1 MEHDYEGCSNYIQR
15 VTDIYVAI
23 KDKTIKKTYT
33 SQKISYTLSDKDKV
47 AMAFFLGGFFTNSKI
62 KDYLYESSDINLN
75 RLMSFVNL
83 GQDELKKLP
92 NKEDY
97 DLVYANSN
105 MVSIFREMIINL
117 GSRYRIN
124 KICPELLY
132 LSLGFTNFSEANFYN
147 LLSQKCNLNCLTF
160 SKHSIFRKL
169 EEYLL
174 QNELVTPLSKQE
186 REKIKEIPEK
196 ILESKVLDKP
206 KKYDK
211 YLQKIPEDL
220 PDPELMPVG
229 FLGKDKSHLWQIL
242 EDILKKFIGQEETTE
257 NLFYNIVNN
266 QQLASLEE
274 LSDGERSIIFLD
286 GPTGTGKTAITR
298 EITKKLNIPF
308 TATSIVNYSSTGYV
322 GGDVTDTLVDLYH
335 KAGDNVSLAQRGI
348 VVLDELDKLATSKD
362 GLEMKKAVQQQLL
375 DFLGGGK
382 YTIDVGDNL
391 FDKKKIEF
399 DTSKLTFVCLG
410 ALSNLR
416 EEKQDKKI
424 SLGFSATEE
433 TDKDKSNYSITP
445 DDLIGIGLERELVG
459 RFNTYLHTNDYSKED
474 LIRILKESSISPL
487 IGLEKWINM
496 NGKTLE
502 IDEEAYEAISE
513 HAYNLNTGARS
524 LQTVINNIRTYYMK
538 EVLRGDS
545 PVIHLD
551 KYTINKI
558 NENSVNRRV
567 RG

>member
-33 SQKISYTLSDKDKV
+33 SLKIPYTLTDKDKV
-47 AMAFFLGGFFTNSKI
+47 AVAFFLGGFFTNSKI
-62 KDYLYESSDINLN
+62 KDYLYEANDVNLN
-75 RLMSFVNL
+75 RLMSFACL
-83 GQDELKKLP
+83 EQQELKKLP
-92 NKEDY
+92 SKEDY
-97 DLVYANSN
+97 DVVYASSS
-105 MVSIFREMIINL
+105 MVSFFREMIVNI
-117 GSRYRIN
+117 GSQYRIN

-132 LSLGFTNFSEANFYN
+132 LSLSFTNFSEANFYN
-147 LLSQKCNLNCLTF
+147 LLAQKCGLNCLTF

-169 EEYLL
+169 EDYLIK
-174 QNELVTPLSKQE
+174 NEFVIPLSEQE
-186 REKIKEIPEK
+186 KERFKGIPEMLVEK
-196 ILESKVLDKP
+196 TSIQP
-206 KKYDK
+206 RRYDK
-211 YLQKIPEDL
+211 YLKKPVEDL
-220 PDPELMPVG
+220 PDPELLPVS
-229 FLGKDKSHLWQIL
+229 FLSKDKSHLWQIL
-242 EDILKKFIGQEETTE
+242 DDILKKFIGQEETVE

-266 QQLASLEE
+266 QQLSTLSEI
-274 LSDGERSIIFLD
+274 SDGERSIIFLD

-298 EITKKLNIPF
+298 EITQKLNIPF
-308 TATSIVNYSSTGYV
+308 TSTSIVNYSSTGYV
-322 GGDVTDTLVDLYH
+322 GGDITDTLVDLYH

-348 VVLDELDKLATSKD
+348 IVLDELDKLATGSD

-382 YTIDVGDNL
+382 YIVDVGENL

-399 DTSKLTFVCLG
+399 DTSKITFVCLG
-410 ALSNLR
+410 ALSTLR
-416 EEKQDKKI
+416 EEKQDTKR
-424 SLGFSATEE
+424 SLGFSTESKDE
-433 TDKDKSNYSITP
+433 DKTNYSITP

-474 LIRILKESSISPL
+474 LVRILKESSISPL

-502 IDEEAYEAISE
+502 IDEDAYEAIAE

-524 LQTVINNIRTYYMK
+524 LQTVVNNIRTYYMK

-545 PVIHLD
+545 PVVHLD
-551 KYTINKI
+551 KDTINKI
-558 NENSVNRRV
+558 NENSINRRV